1 MEDTSLDEFLNG
13 GESDD
18 GSDVPEESGSD
29 TDESG
34 DGPDNRL
41 DPANAEPARTT
52 HQWVPAGVPCD
63 ACGREVERRW
73 ESDEGLVCPDCK
85 KW

>member
-1 MEDTSLDEFLNG
+1 MDDTSLDEFLNG

-18 GSDVPEESGSD
+18 GSNAAEGSGSD
-29 TDESG
+29 PDESG
-34 DGPDNRL
+34 DDLDDRL
-41 DPANAEPARTT
+41 DPANAEAARTT
-52 HQWVPAGVPCD
+52 HQWAPAGVPCE

-85 KW
+85 EW